1 MRKGEGRKED
11 EDENADDDEEYD
23 DDDVYDACKLRL
35 YGHCVDKM
43 PLEMRK
49 GEGRKGKLFQEWFRG
64 IVSKL
69 GITLPALP
77 TIPGL
82 HAMLSKTITIGTPT
96 KVTTTTAK
104 PTTVPAS
111 TTAPALKIDFTLN
124 KSI

>member
-69 GITLPALP
+69 GITLPAL
-77 TIPGL
+77 
-82 HAMLSKTITIGTPT
+82 LSKTITIGTPT

-111 TTAPALKIDFTLN
+111 TTAP
-124 KSI
+124 